1 MMSELKLK
9 DLVKVYPYTVVKNR
23 LFGRRRAQEALEK
36 ERAMPYTTDE
46 GVVAVQDFSL
56 TVSDGE
62 FVVLLGPSG
71 SGKSTVLRMIAG
83 LETVSDGEVIMDGQ
97 VINDLQPEDRDM
109 AMIFQN
115 YSLYPNFTV
124 YENMAYPLKNLHIP
138 RTEVDRTV
146 RQTAALLELTDYLD
160 RRPEELSGGQRQRT
174 AIGRALVRKP
184 KLFLMDEPFSN
195 LDTVLREKLRDELK
209 RLQKRLG
216 VTVIYVTHD
225 QMDAFRLGDR
235 IVVMRDGMIVQC
247 GTPQELYNR
256 PINLYTA
263 SFLRTPPMNLI
274 QAVPAVR
281 RDGAA
286 ALRLLGVEIG
296 LPAEKAAAL
305 AGRKSVTVGIRPVH
319 IAPAQ
324 DGIQAT
330 VQYAEII
337 GAEYHLHLKI
347 ADTELIAVTPYSP
360 RDEVRGGDTV
370 RIRLNPKK
378 LHLFDSDTGMRIP

>member
-1 MMSELKLK
+1 MSELKLEN
-9 DLVKVYPYTVVKNR
+9 LVKIYPYTVVGNR
-23 LFGRRRAQEALEK
+23 LFGRKKAEEALK
-36 ERAMPYTTDE
+36 RERSMPYTTDE
-46 GVVAVQDFSL
+46 GVVAVQEFSL
-56 TVSDGE
+56 TVGDGE

-83 LETVSDGEVIMDGQ
+83 LEAVSDGEVIMDGQ
-97 VINDLQPEDRDM
+97 VINDLLPEDRDI

-138 RTEVDRTV
+138 RAEVDRTV

-195 LDTVLREKLRDELK
+195 LDTALREKLRDELK

-216 VTVIYVTHD
+216 ITVVYVTHD

-235 IVVMRDGMIVQC
+235 IVVMRDGMIVQS

-256 PINLYTA
+256 PVNLYTA
-263 SFLRTPPMNLI
+263 SLLGMPPMNLI
-274 QAVPAVR
+274 QAVPVM
-281 RDGAA
+281 GQGGVS
-286 ALRLLGVEIG
+286 ALRLLGAEIG
-296 LPAEKAAAL
+296 LPMEKAAVL
-305 AGRKSVTVGIRPVH
+305 AARKSVTVGIRPVH

-324 DGIQAT
+324 DGIRAA
-330 VQYAEII
+330 VQYTEII

-347 ADTELIAVTPYSP
+347 GDTELTAVTPYSP
-360 RDEVRGGDTV
+360 RDEVRGGDMV
-370 RIRLNPKK
+370 RIKLNLKEF
-378 LHLFDSDTGMRIP
+378 HFSDSHAP